1 MVQSFI
7 IEYLVS
13 VGAIDVNTG
22 KVDLSKLKE
31 GSKDNGK
38 DYNNSA
44 RDGNSNATGSK
55 RER

>member
-22 KVDLSKLKE
+22 KLDLSKLE

-38 DYNNSA
+38 DYNNSS